1 MSRHIIVGEDTE
13 LPVFLPR
20 PQWLSTS
27 ALTLEE
33 RIVYTLIYERAYSRS
48 LHNPDCYVDKNK
60 HLFVIYTNE
69 SLAHDAPMSL
79 YKVKKAKK
87 GLVVQGYIDIVPIKG
102 SRNVRIYPLYPSD
115 ALTYVYHNSKNK
127 ETTKAQSFDV
137 EDFFCAAVKK
147 TEEEI

>member
-13 LPVFLPR
+13 LPVYLPR

-69 SLAHDAPMSL
+69 SIAHDAPMSL

-87 GLVVQGYIDIVPIKG
+87 GLVAHGYIDIVPIKG
-102 SRNVRIYPLYPSD
+102 SHNVRIYPLYPND
-115 ALTYVYHNSKNK
+115 ALTYVYRNSKN
-127 ETTKAQSFDV
+127 EATNKAQSFDI
-137 EDFFCAAVKK
+137 EGFFESALKN
-147 TEEEI
+147 TEAEI